1 MRHQKKTFGELLQ
14 RLKGQRQDSSPCFAQ
29 TTRGTHTGAR
39 GVPPELLPLP
49 PPRVPVWD
57 PGRSLTSPRLRVAS
71 HTKERFITT
80 FEKRRKEKKGI
91 ERRINEQK
99 GEQRSTNENKGVPGK
114 GNTKHPPPSNPRRS
128 YRATAAFWDS
138 VLIYS
143 YSRSGTRHYLRVLVP
158 NGISELS
165 TCSYCQ
171 VLLCFE
177 NLNPQFLKWRR
188 VLYIEVPIQVK
199 LHLKKKLPP
208 LYICMY
214 V

>member
-1 MRHQKKTFGELLQ
+1 MR
-14 RLKGQRQDSSPCFAQ
+14 
-29 TTRGTHTGAR
+29 
-39 GVPPELLPLP
+39 
-49 PPRVPVWD
+49 
-57 PGRSLTSPRLRVAS
+57 
-71 HTKERFITT
+71 TKEYPVKATP
-80 FEKRRKEKKGI
+80 
-91 ERRINEQK
+91 
-99 GEQRSTNENKGVPGK
+99 ST
-114 GNTKHPPPSNPRRS
+114 PPPSNPRRS

-143 YSRSGTRHYLRVLVP
+143 YSRSGTPHLRVLVP